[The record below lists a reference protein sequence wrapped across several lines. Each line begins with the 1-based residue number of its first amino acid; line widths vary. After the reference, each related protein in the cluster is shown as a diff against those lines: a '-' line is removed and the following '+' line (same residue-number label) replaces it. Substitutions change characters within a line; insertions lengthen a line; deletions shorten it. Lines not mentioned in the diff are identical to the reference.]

1 MENRGNLIKMP
12 GGKNRGNVKEIPR
25 EKQEMKNS

>member
-25 EKQEMKNS
+25 GKQEMKNS